1 MNALIAIGTNINQR
15 DNIVAV
21 REFLYA
27 MFGADVK
34 FSRFLRTK
42 PIGGEDGYYINCLA
56 SLQTTMNY
64 DELRNWFKMREQD
77 CGRNREDSL
86 EGYIPL
92 DIDILEY
99 NGRKYNPSDWK
110 RDYIQTLLKDLK
122 VQ

>member
-27 MFGADVK
+27 MFGTGVK
-34 FSRFLRTK
+34 FSKFLRTK
-42 PIGGEDGYYINCLA
+42 PIGGEEGYYINGLA
-56 SLQTTMNY
+56 SFQTSMSYN
-64 DELRNWFKMREQD
+64 ELRNWFKLREQD
-77 CGRNREDSL
+77 CGRNKEDSL

-99 NGRKYNPSDWK
+99 NGKKYNRGDWN
-110 RDYIQTLLKDLK
+110 RDYIQALLKDLK
-122 VQ
+122 EQ